1 MQKSGPLIRG
11 KIRRVLNKTQTVSR
25 VLLQTK
31 FAALR
36 YNVRLIFPRINGP
49 Y

>member
-11 KIRRVLNKTQTVSR
+11 KIRRVLNKAQTVSS

-31 FAALR
+31 FAVFTVQCAS
-36 YNVRLIFPRINGP
+36 YFSS